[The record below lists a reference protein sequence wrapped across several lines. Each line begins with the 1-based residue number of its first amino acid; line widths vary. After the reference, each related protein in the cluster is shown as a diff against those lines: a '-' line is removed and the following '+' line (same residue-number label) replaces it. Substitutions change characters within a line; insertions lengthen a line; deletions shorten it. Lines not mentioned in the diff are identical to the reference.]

1 MKILLVEDDVD
12 TRSYIAAGL
21 IARGH
26 SVDETGDGGDGLSRA
41 STDSYDVIVLDRM
54 LPVLDGL
61 DVLRKLR
68 GCGTHTRVLML
79 TALGDVDAR
88 IEGMEA
94 GADDYLGK
102 PFVLMELVARLHAIT
117 RRGAD
122 TSGNATLLRLDDLEL
137 DLLNH
142 RVHRGGHPVHLQ
154 PREWD
159 LLKYLASHAGEVVT
173 RAMLLEHVW
182 GYQSAPQT
190 SLVDTHICRLRSK
203 IERDF
208 PGPRL
213 LRTVRGE
220 GYILCA
226 RHEH

>member
-12 TRSYIAAGL
+12 TRSYVSAGL
-21 IARGH
+21 KVRGH
-26 SVDETGDGGDGLSRA
+26 SVDESSDGDEGLLRA
-41 STDSYDVIVLDRM
+41 SEHDYDVIVLDRM
-54 LPVLDGL
+54 LPMLDGMS
-61 DVLRKLR
+61 VLKSLR
-68 GCGTHTRVLML
+68 MGGTHARVLLL

-102 PFVLMELVARLHAIT
+102 PFALSELIARLNAIS
-117 RRGAD
+117 RRTAH
-122 TSGNATLLRLDDLEL
+122 TNATTFLRVGNLEL
-137 DLLNH
+137 DLIAQ
-142 RVHRGGHPVHLQ
+142 RVSRAGRVIHLQ

-159 LLKYLASHAGEVVT
+159 LLKYLALHADEVVT

-182 GYQSAPQT
+182 GFQSSPHT
-190 SLVDTHICRLRSK
+190 NLVDTHVCRLRSK

-208 PGPRL
+208 LGPQM

-220 GYILCA
+220 GYVLSTKQS
-226 RHEH
+226 R